1 MATHSSILAWRYP
14 MDRGAWKAAVYS
26 IHRVDVFF
34 LSRFSHIGHFRVLS
48 RVPCDVQQVL
58 IVYLFCL

>member
-1 MATHSSILAWRYP
+1 
-14 MDRGAWKAAVYS
+14 MDRGAWQAAGYS

-58 IVYLFCL
+58 IVYLLCL